1 MTDKSLKVYIGDD
14 RLPVQDLT
22 DYVDWPDSRFIGQA
36 YNGESSVSSVVF
48 RDENARFGPWVDSPV
63 TIAVRN
69 EVEVLHGSN
78 FLYRGRW
85 IGRTWERGVQK
96 AYQAREVTAEAE
108 DVNVEL
114 RGLIVDGWER
124 PAETDRARV
133 LALREDYLDGSVRP
147 GSNLSTTYV
156 SSSNTFTLPAKTYE
170 RTDPLGV
177 LQDVAFQTHKQ
188 FFVTIDKELFYD
200 GWDSSAY
207 ACSFRIT
214 DDEAELR
221 TSPTT
226 TLGIVPD
233 SGPLFAING
242 QRFIDG
248 VRLYYGAGPTDYVD
262 VTHPGLSSAKA
273 HWRETVYAPESI
285 KTATEAA
292 NLAETIL
299 QERSQDGRTFTLS
312 VCHASGGPLTDAQVG
327 SIKPGM
333 LISIKARVL
342 PFFLANGQP
351 NYAYVTTRIVTLQW
365 HMPLPGQYFA
375 TLKLEKPERTFG
387 VGVPPGPTP
396 AGSNPAELVDCDF
409 SNAGSDIALNFEAG
423 LTDSMLVAVGFGF
436 DDLTGRTPSTPAVYT
451 PSVGA
456 PQNMTEIP
464 GSLQLNAG
472 LTHGVRMY
480 YLLNPT
486 ASPAGSGTGH
496 IFIPKVDFPTEGTWG
511 GWWLFRNVYQSA
523 PLGTAATNSG
533 SGTSSSLTIPGSGVF
548 VNAVGIAGA
557 LGIGAPTVA
566 AGQTLCDTHFLGTVG
581 AGNGHGDSTPSWT
594 FPSASWQAVG
604 VAVNGTGSA
613 TEPIGDGGDPGT
625 DTGQYA
631 NPDHVHAHGTHTA
644 DYHTNYVQESILTTA
659 GDVPYATGASTWTRL
674 AIGSSNFHLRSDG
687 TKPVWSP
694 ESAGGGMTNPMT
706 TAGDIIKGGAAG
718 TPERLA
724 IGASNF
730 HLRSD
735 GTAPVWSPESSAL
748 TNPMDA
754 VGDLIRGG
762 TAGAP
767 TKLALGAS
775 NFILKSSGTLPEWS
789 NTARLSYLDV
799 DEHTG
804 GNPPSPVAGTIR
816 IYGSNSK
823 GYYENSG
830 GTVVELGGAGGGAS
844 LTVEDEGSALS
855 TAATTLDFV
864 GAGVTASG
872 TGAEKTITIPGASSS
887 SPFGI
892 DNETLDATTGDHFDG
907 TSLDAK
913 WTRHNIGA
921 NTELFENSHL
931 RVDIQSGTA
940 DQHYRQTI
948 VSNDEIDLVMDL
960 SRYDAPATDI
970 MTGPFLADASGT
982 GLAIGFRSTD
992 VLEMSGLSSWVA
1004 TSSPVTIAVSGGTDD
1019 LTRLGKKH
1027 WLHLTKRGG
1036 RYFMRYS
1043 LDGNTWSRWSLL
1055 RTDSLAPVRAGFGR
1069 YFGNGASVASGLAV
1083 GRFDL
1088 KRYSRSANRVI
1099 TPSSGTATYTA
1110 SSAVGGWEA
1119 QYAANGSYTN
1129 GAGNAWAANGTGDA
1143 PTYWQVAW
1151 SVAQSINRVD
1161 LFCRDSLG
1169 HGYLEFSDGSKVG
1182 IPQAMTDLVAMPISF
1197 ATKSTTLLKVVSTGD
1212 KAGNPGLTEVE
1223 AYLATLA

>member
-124 PAETDRARV
+124 PAETDLARV

-147 GSNLSTTYV
+147 GSNLATTYV
-156 SSSNTFTLPAKTYE
+156 SSSNTLTLPAKTYE

-200 GWDSSAY
+200 GWDSGAY

-248 VRLYYGAGPTDYVD
+248 IRLYYGAGPTDYVD

-299 QERSQDGRTFTLS
+299 QERSQDGRTYTLS

-333 LISIKARVL
+333 LIRIKARVL
-342 PFFLANGQP
+342 PYFLTNGQP
-351 NYAYVTTRIVTLQW
+351 NYAYVTTRIVSLQW
-365 HMPLPGQYFA
+365 HMPLPGQFFA

-387 VGVPPGPTP
+387 IGTPPGPQPPGSGVVDINSYGYVLTGTA
-396 AGSNPAELVDCDF
+396 AGNIIIP
-409 SNAGSDIALNFEAG
+409 AG
-423 LTDSMLVAVGFGF
+423 LTDSMLLVFGMEHNGPPASGTLGAQS
-436 DDLTGRTPSTPAVYT
+436 LTLV
-451 PSVGA
+451 
-456 PQNMTEIP
+456 P
-464 GSLQLNAG
+464 GSLVQQGGTAAKMAAFY
-472 LTHGVRMY
+472 V
-480 YLLNPT
+480 LNPT
-486 ASPAGSGTGH
+486 AGEQTLQVLNSGGGGCTKGWYILTNVNQTTPFGTPATNQGTGTGATLTITGSGMP
-496 IFIPKVDFPTEGTWG
+496 F
-511 GWWLFRNVYQSA
+511 
-523 PLGTAATNSG
+523 NS
-533 SGTSSSLTIPGSGVF
+533 
-548 VNAVGIAGA
+548 AGA
-557 LGIGAPTVA
+557 WDDFTPNAGDPVPVAGQTYTATFNFGTTVETGIGAND
-566 AGQTLCDTHFLGTVG
+566 L
-581 AGNGHGDSTPSWT
+581 TPGWT
-594 FPSASWQAVG
+594 FGASRNWVAVG
-604 VAVNGTGSA
+604 LTVNSTGST
-613 TEPIGDGGDPGT
+613 TEPTGDTSDPGT
-625 DTGQYA
+625 DTGEYA
-631 NPDHVHAHGTHTA
+631 NPNHVHAHGTHTA
-644 DYHTNYVQESILTTA
+644 DYHTNYVQEAILTTA

-674 AIGSSNFHLRSDG
+674 GIGSSNFHLRSDG

-694 ESAGGGMTNPMT
+694 ETGAALTNPMT

-735 GTAPVWSPESSAL
+735 GTTPVWSPESASL

-762 TAGAP
+762 AAGAP
-767 TKLALGAS
+767 TKLAIGAS
-775 NFILKSSGTLPEWS
+775 NFVLKSTGTIPEWS
-789 NTARLSYLDV
+789 NTLRLSYLDL
-799 DEHTG
+799 DEHTLG
-804 GNPPSPVAGTIR
+804 LPPSPPAGAIR
-816 IYGSNSK
+816 LYGSNSK
-823 GYYENSG
+823 GYYENSS
-830 GTVVELGGAGGGAS
+830 GTVVELGGAGGGGGS
-844 LTVEDEGSALS
+844 TIIVKDEGSTLS
-855 TAATTLDFV
+855 TDATTLDFV

-872 TGAEKTITIPGASSS
+872 TGATKTITIPGGGS

-892 DNETLDATTGDHFDG
+892 DNETLDATTGDDFDG
-907 TSLDAK
+907 TTLDAK
-913 WTRHNIGA
+913 WTRVNIGA
-921 NTELFENSHL
+921 STESFANSHL
-931 RVDIQSGTA
+931 SVDITSGTTA
-940 DQHYRQTI
+940 QVYHQTI
-948 VSNDEIDLVMDL
+948 VTADEIDVVMNL
-960 SRYDAPATDI
+960 SRYETGTDDFLI
-970 MTGPFLADASGT
+970 GPLLTDNAGAGYEVSIRSSGVMEMSHINTWVADASPST
-982 GLAIGFRSTD
+982 LA
-992 VLEMSGLSSWVA
+992 LPA
-1004 TSSPVTIAVSGGTDD
+1004 GTDD
-1019 LTRLGKKH
+1019 LLRSGQKH
-1027 WLHLTKRGG
+1027 WLHLAKRGS
-1036 RYFMRYS
+1036 YFLARFSM
-1043 LDGNTWSRWSLL
+1043 DGNTWSRWSPGV
-1055 RTDSLAPVRAGFGR
+1055 SNAVAPVRGGFGR
-1069 YFGNGASVASGLAV
+1069 VYGSGAAV
-1083 GRFDL
+1083 RAAISSGRFDL

-1119 QYAANGSYTN
+1119 QYAANGNYNN
-1129 GAGNAWAANGTGDA
+1129 GAGNAWAANGTGDS

-1151 SVAQSINRVD
+1151 SAAQSINRVM
-1161 LFCRDSLG
+1161 LWCRDSLG
-1169 HGYLEFSDGSKVG
+1169 HGYIEFSDGSKVA
-1182 IPQAMTDLVAMPISF
+1182 IPQLMNDLAVIPISF
-1197 ATKSTTLLKVVSTGD
+1197 ATTSTTLLKVVGISD
-1212 KAGNPGLTEVE
+1212 KAGNPGLMEVE
-1223 AYLATLA
+1223 AYLAS